1 MRWLDGITDSMDRCL
16 GGLWEL
22 VMDSEPWRA
31 SAHGVRKCRTRLSDW
46 TEALLRCHL
55 TSSSLG
61 PLKKTLSPLCVLQSS
76 SFSHRPSPF
85 PPSPE
90 GSALDAWS
98 GSGFSLDPGEIFS
111 SALTRTLRQTPVCGQ
126 ERGVLQNAGSRQGPQ
141 GIV

>member
-1 MRWLDGITDSMDRCL
+1 
-16 GGLWEL
+16 
-22 VMDSEPWRA
+22 MDSEPWCA
-31 SAHGVRKCRTRLSDW
+31 AVHGVAKCQTGLSDW

-90 GSALDAWS
+90 GSALDSWS
-98 GSGFSLDPGEIFS
+98 GSGFSLDPGETFS
-111 SALTRTLRQTPVCGQ
+111 LALSGTL
-126 ERGVLQNAGSRQGPQ
+126 
-141 GIV
+141 